1 MMYSFFR
8 SATIALLAVSV
19 MGFSEV
25 SFASESPEAEAE
37 PEKGPNRGR
46 LLKNN
51 GFAIELA
58 IFETGVPPE
67 YRVWVTN
74 NGKPVAPEL
83 VSLVVTLTRLGDG
96 EDKIQFKPQA
106 DFLRGDMEIYEPH
119 SFTVTVEADYK
130 GKAHRWQYDNFEGRT
145 KIQPEIASAMGITTD
160 VVGEATLT
168 ETIEVFGKIVPKE
181 GSKRDISA
189 RFDGQIKKVYVGL
202 GQSVKQGDKLITI
215 ESNESL
221 KSYTIVSP
229 INGVVLKREASAGEQ
244 TSGRNLISVLD
255 TGRLTAELAV
265 FGADQTRV
273 ALGANVRLNNAGSS
287 ENILGT
293 ITYIS
298 PNLLENQAR
307 MLRVDITSENGELT
321 LGQFVTGIIDV
332 AQYSVPM
339 AVKRAG
345 LQSFRDFT
353 VVYAKVGDEYEVR
366 MLELGRQAGE
376 WVEVLGGIRP
386 DTEYVSENSFIIKAD
401 IEKSGASHDH

>member
-8 SATIALLAVSV
+8 YAALAFLAVSV
-19 MGFSEV
+19 MVFSGV
-25 SFASESPEAEAE
+25 SFASESPEAQAE

-46 LLKNN
+46 LLKSDD
-51 GFAIELA
+51 FAIELA

-67 YRVWVTN
+67 YRVWATN

-83 VSLVVTLTRLGDG
+83 VSLVVTLTRLGDR

-145 KIQPEIASAMGITTD
+145 KIQPEIADAMGITTG

-189 RFDGQIKKVYVGL
+189 RFDGQIKKVFVEL
-202 GQSVKQGDKLITI
+202 GQQVEQGDKLITI

-229 INGVVLKREASAGEQ
+229 INGVVLTRAANAGEQ
-244 TSGRNLISVLD
+244 TQGRTLLSILD
-255 TGRLTAELAV
+255 TKGLTAEVSV
-265 FGADQTRV
+265 FGADQQRV
-273 ALGANVRLNNAGSS
+273 AVGADVKLSNADNSKQVTGKVS
-287 ENILGT
+287 
-293 ITYIS
+293 YIS
-298 PNLLENQAR
+298 PNLQVNQAR
-307 MLRVDITSENGELT
+307 TLRVEVTSDENT
-321 LGQFVTGIIDV
+321 FILGQFVTGLVDV

-339 AVKRAG
+339 AVKRNG

-366 MLELGRQAGE
+366 MLELGREAGK
-376 WVEVLGGIRP
+376 WVEVLGGIKP
-386 DTEYVSENSFIIKAD
+386 GTEYVTENSFIIKAD